1 MAVPQT
7 KAELLKAI
15 EVQFAKLMRELE
27 KVPDDKYRE
36 PTLDAHTKGTT
47 MSVGDLVAYLI
58 GWGELVVKWIDRDQ
72 RGEPVDFPETGYKWN
87 ELGKLAQKFY
97 GDSQALSASE
107 LLTRLRRSKKNA
119 GSDDRVAGRPC
130 ALRPAVV
137 RQMDPWP
144 YDSVQHVLTLRQR
157 LRPFAQMEE
166 GPGLG

>member
-107 LLTRLRRSKKNA
+107 LLTRLRRSKKTLEAMIESRDDHALYGQPWYGKWTLGRMIQFNTSSPYANA
-119 GSDDRVAGRPC
+119 SG
-130 ALRPAVV
+130 
-137 RQMDPWP
+137 
-144 YDSVQHVLTLRQR
+144 R
-157 LRPFAQMEE
+157 LRKWKKAQ
-166 GPGLG
+166 GLG